1 MAEAGSWH
9 QTRAA
14 TRKRVAC
21 AAACR
26 DRGVC
31 GMEEGSRKCLTR
43 GASTDPR
50 GGGRRRQTHRLLKDS
65 WQAPCPLMAHLHDR
79 IRRMGRRDFNR
90 DVPRESL
97 GRKAAAA
104 PVAQKWP
111 CPYNS
116 AWDPAQA
123 QGHAGAAAKTAR
135 IRPCYGSLGTVDSFS
150 VEGTR
155 PSRFCS
161 QGCSFRSGSLVAELG
176 RQAEAAKEE
185 AEQGAAFLVSG
196 RAWRGG

>member
-1 MAEAGSWH
+1 MQALQLRLLGLGPV
-9 QTRAA
+9 T
-14 TRKRVAC
+14 
-21 AAACR
+21 
-26 DRGVC
+26 
-31 GMEEGSRKCLTR
+31 
-43 GASTDPR
+43 GASA
-50 GGGRRRQTHRLLKDS
+50 LLIHSVLK
-65 WQAPCPLMAHLHDR
+65 
-79 IRRMGRRDFNR
+79 
-90 DVPRESL
+90 
-97 GRKAAAA
+97 
-104 PVAQKWP
+104 
-111 CPYNS
+111 
-116 AWDPAQA
+116 A
-123 QGHAGAAAKTAR
+123 QGHPGSAAKTAR